1 MRRFPGNAKPFA
13 NEVIVMIDDANRLD
27 DALTQ
32 RHGGLTAEAPIQ
44 ALVHVA
50 GEVSDAL
57 GSLKLTGA
65 QRERIQRRVEEL
77 LQGEGRWL
85 AWSRRLHLNRRS
97 GAVLGGAAVVTLAAI
112 GYVVHERRHHEV
124 AV

>member
-1 MRRFPGNAKPFA
+1 
-13 NEVIVMIDDANRLD
+13 MIDDANRLD